1 MTFSEQLLS
10 IADDC
15 GQVPYATALY
25 ASDIH
30 GLANEFITL
39 YGSAVRWVSCGVDA
53 GELLDWLG
61 Y

>member
-15 GQVPYATALY
+15 GQVPYATALR
-25 ASDIH
+25 AARLH
-30 GLANEFITL
+30 GLASDFITL
-39 YGSAVRWVSCGVDA
+39 YGSALSWVSCGVDA
-53 GELLDWLG
+53 GELLEWMG